1 MWSTLGVP
9 VPKPLHPPW
18 RQRDLSLLHLSL
30 VTLPPSVLF
39 CHLVTS
45 ICGLEYFICMWLGQ
59 YVHFALTD
67 FFVFF
72 FFFVQKIKVGHS
84 FNFFETQRIY
94 RFCTQGIITRADVT
108 FLPCLD
114 SVFCMISNVTRWI
127 LSCATS
133 ELAIDTKAVFFAC
146 ARASLGIF

>member
-1 MWSTLGVP
+1 MALNILYVCGWDNMCTL
-9 VPKPLHPPW
+9 
-18 RQRDLSLLHLSL
+18 LLQIFL
-30 VTLPPSVLF
+30 
-39 CHLVTS
+39 
-45 ICGLEYFICMWLGQ
+45 
-59 YVHFALTD
+59 
-67 FFVFF
+67 FF

-108 FLPCLD
+108 FLPCLN